1 MRESL
6 LAEPGDPQ
14 RPQTRSTGCW
24 ASWRGA
30 VHGRPRRGRWKTDQR
45 WPACLPA
52 PARAEPTPPTSHHS
66 PSLYKTFCTQ
76 YITSFTSLSPYL
88 VLPTKSE
95 PGRHFGQPSRD
106 FDTKAHTPGRGT
118 RKQNNNHYQTTNL
131 VSHVRTK
138 SGGRQPQR
146 QQAGVWPAQGST
158 AQQGCSLHPSCW

>member
-24 ASWRGA
+24 ASRRGA

-45 WPACLPA
+45 WPACLPT
-52 PARAEPTPPTSHHS
+52 PARAEPTPSTSHHS

-88 VLPTKSE
+88 VLPTKSG
-95 PGRHFGQPSRD
+95 PGRRFGRPSQGES
-106 FDTKAHTPGRGT
+106 TQT
-118 RKQNNNHYQTTNL
+118 RALPAVEQENKTIKYHYQTTNL

-138 SGGRQPQR
+138 SDGWRPQR
-146 QQAGVWPAQGST
+146 QQARVWPAQGGA
-158 AQQGCSLHPSCW
+158 AQ